1 MERVEINIAHS
12 DARGTI
18 LDLVVEQIDSITE
31 ITFAKDAIR
40 GNHFHKETTQWTY
53 VVHGEIEAFTIIN
66 GNVISDTFKT
76 GELFVSKP
84 QEPHAMKAK
93 ISSKILVF
101 TKGPRSGES
110 YHTDTYPISIVE
122 RNE

>member
-1 MERVEINIAHS
+1 MERVEINIAHA

-18 LDLVVEQIDSITE
+18 LDLVVEQIDAITE
-31 ITFAKDAIR
+31 ITFAEGAIR

-53 VVHGEIEAFTIIN
+53 VVYGEIEAFTILN
-66 GNVISDTFKT
+66 GLVLSGTFKS

-84 QEPHAMKAK
+84 QEPHEMKAK
-93 ISSKILVF
+93 TSSKILVF

-110 YHTDTYPISIVE
+110 YHTDTYPISIVGL
-122 RNE
+122 NE